1 MVRNYQTKPPNNQ
14 FEQFEQI
21 IYRKQI
27 DLKPAVNFDGTLK
40 DLYKNVTQSLNLTYR
55 PQQLYLAE
63 IILDQLM
70 HSDKAMIEA
79 PLGSGKSLAYLLAAT
94 MYNIET
100 GRHVMISTNTKLL
113 QSQLLEKDIPLLNDV
128 LDFKINASLI
138 KSKND
143 YISLGLISQIL
154 KDDTNNYEVSILKMQ
169 LLIWITETNTGDIQE
184 LNLKGGQKCMLTKN

>member
-79 PLGSGKSLAYLLAAT
+79 PLGSIIL
-94 MYNIET
+94 
-100 GRHVMISTNTKLL
+100 RPVVM
-113 QSQLLEKDIPLLNDV
+113 
-128 LDFKINASLI
+128 
-138 KSKND
+138 
-143 YISLGLISQIL
+143 
-154 KDDTNNYEVSILKMQ
+154 
-169 LLIWITETNTGDIQE
+169 
-184 LNLKGGQKCMLTKN
+184 